1 MIVNV
6 NNIPSQI
13 WMFVNVGNEDQYLA
27 PEIFGLDV
35 SIDCFDPFL
44 VESVGHES
52 MLRDAIMNV
61 GGAISIML
69 LQ

>member
-1 MIVNV
+1 M
-6 NNIPSQI
+6 
-13 WMFVNVGNEDQYLA
+13 NVGNEDQYLA

-61 GGAISIML
+61 GGAMSIML

>member
-1 MIVNV
+1 M
-6 NNIPSQI
+6 
-13 WMFVNVGNEDQYLA
+13 NVGNEDQYLA

-44 VESVGHES
+44 VESVG
-52 MLRDAIMNV
+52 
-61 GGAISIML
+61 GGAMSIML